1 VNNRRETPIRRMNP
15 SGRRV
20 WVARYT
26 ERDGRRRSAGTFDL
40 KREAQAAIDAAYQR
54 PVRADTLGLY
64 AERWTRLHPRA
75 PRTNA
80 TNEHRV
86 SRVLDVVV
94 QGDKLR
100 DWQFDELRR
109 RHAVELVDHLLRVQ
123 GRSAS
128 GAANVLRALSAMA
141 EDAITDEVC
150 ELNAFKGVRV
160 RASDPRATKQSRRVA
175 VYSFAQMHAIA
186 AAAGPHEAMLRVL
199 SDCGL
204 RIGEL
209 LGLERRDFDGQ
220 AIHNRGS
227 SHEGRFTEGDHVT
240 KRHVRTVPVPAPLAE
255 LLAARPARIDTPLL
269 FPTAGGTLW
278 RESNW
283 RRQVWNPVKALV
295 DEEGELLFADMQA
308 ATPHSFRHSWE
319 THLHAAGIDPAD
331 LAAMAGHTISTMQA
345 RYVHALNQSYDAV
358 RRAVG

>member
-1 VNNRRETPIRRMNP
+1 MNKRRETPIRRVNP

-26 ERDGRRRSAGTFDL
+26 GRDGRRRSAGTFDL
-40 KREAQAAIDAAYQR
+40 KRDAQTAIDTAYQR

-64 AERWTRLHPRA
+64 AAQWTRLHPRS

-86 SRVLDVVV
+86 SRVLDVAVE
-94 QGDKLR
+94 GEKLR
-100 DWQFDELRR
+100 DWQFDQLRR

-128 GAANVLRALSAMA
+128 GAANVLRVLSAMA

-150 ELNAFKGVRV
+150 ELNAFRGVRV
-160 RASDPRATKQSRRVA
+160 RASDPRVRKQSKSIP
-175 VYSFAQMHAIA
+175 VYSFAQMHAFA
-186 AAAGPHEAMLRVL
+186 AAAGQHEAMLRVL

-209 LGLERRDFDGQ
+209 LGLERRDFDGHV
-220 AIHNRGS
+220 ISNRGS
-227 SHEGRFTEGDHVT
+227 SHEGVFTEGDQVT
-240 KRHVRTVPVPAPLAE
+240 KKHVRTVPVPAALAQ

-269 FPTAGGTLW
+269 FPTPGGTLW

-295 DEEGELLFADMQA
+295 DDDDGELLFPHMQA
-308 ATPHSFRHSWE
+308 
-319 THLHAAGIDPAD
+319 
-331 LAAMAGHTISTMQA
+331 
-345 RYVHALNQSYDAV
+345 
-358 RRAVG
+358 